1 MSTPTKLLVFAGS
14 ARRESFNTR
23 LAAAAAR
30 IAAEQ
35 GMEVTHID
43 LRDYTMPLYN
53 GDDEVEKGLPENT
66 VKLQALF
73 ASHQAVIVATPE
85 YNGLPTPLLKN
96 TLDWVSRTNK
106 ASAEPSGLAVFQG
119 KVAGLLSASPGP
131 AGGLRSLNI
140 TRQFFSNLGMLVVPE
155 QFALGAA
162 SSAFDEHGALKD
174 AKQEQSVERVVRA
187 VMRVTH
193 ALNSTI

>member
-1 MSTPTKLLVFAGS
+1 MLKLLVFAGS
-14 ARRESFNTR
+14 ARRESFNKR
-23 LAAAAAR
+23 LAAVAAR

-35 GMEVTHID
+35 RAQVTHID
-43 LRDYTMPLYN
+43 LRDYAMPLYN
-53 GDDEVEKGLPENT
+53 GDNEVALGVPESA

-155 QFALGAA
+155 QFGLGGAA
-162 SSAFDEHGALKD
+162 SAFNTNAELVD
-174 AKQEQSVERVVRA
+174 AQHQQSVERVVKA
-187 VMRVTH
+187 V
-193 ALNSTI
+193 LNIAGKLSSQA